1 MSRLKQIEIFFD
13 ALFETG
19 GNIALAFIRRLA
31 PFSVPAA
38 PAFFFGHAVY
48 TAVLAMSGLTAVA
61 IAVGLVAAAGLES
74 VGILSAH
81 IAVRLQ
87 SSGERG
93 KALVAG
99 GIAVFY
105 LVVGIAGI
113 WLLESTSRDAK
124 ITGTV
129 MFLIA
134 GAVYLLLGLVDDDGA
149 RQSQAHRAEQA
160 RQEQEREQAAWER
173 EQAEKDRELAR
184 QLKAQAATAR
194 RPEGG
199 QKAATTPSDWR
210 LLAHAE
216 KVRMLDLTTGEI
228 ARKYDVSDSTARRW
242 LRNARQLTAPVT
254 GEKAAQ
260 NGAGR

>member
-1 MSRLKQIEIFFD
+1 MSRFKRIEAFFD
-13 ALFETG
+13 ALFETS

-48 TAVLAMSGLTAVA
+48 TAVLAMASSSVIGL
-61 IAVGLVAAAGLES
+61 IVGLVAAAGLES

-81 IAVRLQ
+81 IAVRLH

-93 KALVAG
+93 KAMVAS

-105 LVVGIAGI
+105 LVVGITGI

-149 RQSQAHRAEQA
+149 RQSQAQHSEQT
-160 RQEQEREQAAWER
+160 RQQQAAWER
-173 EQAEKDRELAR
+173 DQAAKDRELAR
-184 QLKAQAATAR
+184 QLRLEAATSPR
-194 RPEGG
+194 LESG
-199 QKAATTPSDWR
+199 QKAVTSPSDWR
-210 LLAHAE
+210 LLPHAE

-228 ARKYDVSDSTARRW
+228 AKKYNVSDSTARRW
-242 LRNARQLTAPVT
+242 VRSARELAAPVT
-254 GEKAAQ
+254 GDKSAK
-260 NGAGR
+260 NGTVTR

>member
-1 MSRLKQIEIFFD
+1 MSRFKRIEAFFD

-48 TAVLAMSGLTAVA
+48 TAVLAMAGRSAIGL
-61 IAVGLVAAAGLES
+61 IVGLVAAAGLES

-81 IAVRLQ
+81 IAVRLH

-105 LVVGIAGI
+105 LVVGITGI

-149 RQSQAHRAEQA
+149 RQSQANESEQA
-160 RQEQEREQAAWER
+160 RRQQVAWER
-173 EQAEKDRELAR
+173 EQAAKDRELAR
-184 QLKAQAATAR
+184 QLRAQASTLPR
-194 RPEGG
+194 LESG
-199 QKAATTPSDWR
+199 QKAVTSPSDWR
-210 LLAHAE
+210 LLPHAE

-228 ARKYDVSDSTARRW
+228 AKKYNVSDSTARRW
-242 LRNARQLTAPVT
+242 VRSARELAAPVT
-254 GEKAAQ
+254 GDKSAQ
-260 NGAGR
+260 NGKGY